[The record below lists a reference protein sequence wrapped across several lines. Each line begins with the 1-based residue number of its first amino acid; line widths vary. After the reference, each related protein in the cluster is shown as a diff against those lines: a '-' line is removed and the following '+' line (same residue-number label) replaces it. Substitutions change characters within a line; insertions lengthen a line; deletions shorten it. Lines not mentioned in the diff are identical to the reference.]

1 MLDRTVEERHSKPF
15 RLNLDDGKSLISHQW
30 LDGSAVALW
39 RTNPKS
45 RFSID
50 ADKLLFNK
58 KKVSFIVREWELTS
72 HKSGRL
78 RHVKKN
84 CRFRNSNDDG
94 NQLDKKKINISVS
107 RPR

>member
-50 ADKLLFNK
+50 ADKLLFKKSFLYCQGVGVNK
-58 KKVSFIVREWELTS
+58 SYIRTIASCQKELS
-72 HKSGRL
+72 IS
-78 RHVKKN
+78 
-84 CRFRNSNDDG
+84 
-94 NQLDKKKINISVS
+94 QLK
-107 RPR
+107 